1 MIKRILTIFAT
12 VAVGAAGTSLAQ
24 AQGYPQPP
32 GPVYSAAAPSASPAD
47 YNRPDAMDGVPDY
60 DAYVKHLRE
69 HHPEREVPS
78 YKEFF
83 RERQVARYKGT
94 GGRCC

>member
-1 MIKRILTIFAT
+1 MHMPTQSLHTLRT
-12 VAVGAAGTSLAQ
+12 VWARAVQTARLCCG
-24 AQGYPQPP
+24 
-32 GPVYSAAAPSASPAD
+32 
-47 YNRPDAMDGVPDY
+47 MPDY

-69 HHPEREVPS
+69 HHPERKVPS

-83 RERQVARYKGT
+83 RERQEARYKGG

>member
-1 MIKRILTIFAT
+1 MKASFQAFRKW
-12 VAVGAAGTSLAQ
+12 AVQTARLCG
-24 AQGYPQPP
+24 
-32 GPVYSAAAPSASPAD
+32 
-47 YNRPDAMDGVPDY
+47 GVRDY
-60 DAYVKHLRE
+60 DVYMRHLRE

-78 YKEFF
+78 YAEFF